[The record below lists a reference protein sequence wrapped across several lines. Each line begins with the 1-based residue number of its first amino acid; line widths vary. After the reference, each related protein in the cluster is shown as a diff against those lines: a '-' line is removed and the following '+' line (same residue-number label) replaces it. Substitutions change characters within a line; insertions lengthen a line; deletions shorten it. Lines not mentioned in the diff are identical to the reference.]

1 MEQEEIFQLHTIS
14 YMMNLISILE
24 ENIPRE
30 IFLIKMWTV
39 KNKWKFHQ
47 ISTHLRVN
55 KKEEFTTR

>member
-1 MEQEEIFQLHTIS
+1 MS

-55 KKEEFTTR
+55 KKEEFTR